1 MKFDFSRYRLTGKEK
16 MLERLFEILPGLC
29 SWSILL
35 GVTALSIF
43 QPLAAAVF
51 IIAFDLYWIF
61 KLFFM
66 NIFLVLSYIRLS
78 IEEET
83 DWMSRLKGL
92 DNLES
97 YSSQL
102 HVNLLKS
109 TWKEKA
115 SFFIHQYQVENLKKS
130 NSLPAPSKDLYHL
143 VIIPIAKEPREIVEP
158 GVESISKG
166 DFPAKRI
173 LVILALEERAKPD
186 VKKGIYDLQ
195 KKHANEF
202 LDLLVVEHP
211 DGLPQEAKVKG
222 ANATYSAKKAVEYFR
237 AKAIPFENIITSCF
251 DADTVVRRDYF
262 SCLTYNF
269 MVEPNRHY
277 VSFQPIPVYHN
288 NIWEAPSFARVLDVG
303 SSFFQL
309 IEATN
314 PEKLVT
320 FSSHSMSFKALVDVG
335 FWPVDMISDD
345 SAIYWKALIHYDG
358 KYSAV
363 PLYVKLSMDVA
374 TGKNWWQTFLN
385 VYKQKRR
392 WAWGVENF
400 PIVTRAF
407 LKNNKISLQRKIM
420 YTFKLFEGHI
430 SWATWPFLLT
440 FIGWLPVLIAMREFT
455 QTTVYYIAPRITGT
469 IFKLASLGLL
479 SCIFLS
485 VLLLPKQEGQGR
497 AEGLSKKIRH
507 VFEWLLVPLVS
518 IFLSAIPAL
527 DAQTRLMRGKYMEF
541 WVTLKKRK

>member
-1 MKFDFSRYRLTGKEK
+1 MKFDFSRYGLEAKEE
-16 MLERLFEILPGLC
+16 MLERLFEIMPGLC

-35 GVTALSIF
+35 GVTALSILK
-43 QPLAAAVF
+43 PLAAAVF

-61 KLFFM
+61 KLFYM

-78 IEEET
+78 VEDKT
-83 DWMSRLKGL
+83 DWMMRIRGL
-92 DNLES
+92 DNLEA
-97 YSSQL
+97 YSEKL
-102 HVNLLKS
+102 HVSLLKS
-109 TWKEKA
+109 TLKEKA
-115 SFFIHQYQVENLKKS
+115 SFIIHQFQVEKLRKS
-130 NSLPAPSKDLYHL
+130 DSKPAPSQDLYHL
-143 VIIPIAKEPREIVEP
+143 VIIPIAREPREIVEP
-158 GVESISKG
+158 GVESIGKG
-166 DFPAKRI
+166 EFPAKRI

-186 VKKGIYDLQ
+186 VKKAIYDLQ
-195 KKHANEF
+195 KEHTNEF

-222 ANATYSAKKAVEYFR
+222 ANATYAAKKAAEYFR
-237 AKAIPFENIITSCF
+237 EKNIPFENIIASCF
-251 DADTVVRRDYF
+251 DADTVVNPDYF

-277 VSFQPIPVYHN
+277 ISFQPIPVYHN

-314 PEKLVT
+314 PDKLVT

-358 KYSAV
+358 RYSAM

-374 TGKNWWQTFLN
+374 TGKSWWETFLN

-407 LKNNKISLQRKIM
+407 LKDKNISTNRKIR
-420 YTFKLFEGHI
+420 YAFKLFEGHI

-440 FIGWLPVLIAMREFT
+440 LIGWLPVLLAGREFT
-455 QTTVYYIAPRITGT
+455 QTTVYYIVPRITGT

-485 VLLLPKQEGQGR
+485 VLLLPKQTGQGR
-497 AEGLSKKIRH
+497 AERFSKKIRH